1 MSEQKQVDEFAGVV
15 GQAIDH
21 NSFLGDDRM
30 EEINMQGIAKE
41 LIEKGY
47 NKQIEGKWIYHE
59 CVSSYDGAKSGYSCS
74 CCNAFVDEDVFDMDE
89 FHKGYCGNCGAKLK
103 GGDNNAR

>member
-1 MSEQKQVDEFAGVV
+1 MIEQKQVDEFAGVV

-47 NKQIEGKWIYHE
+47 TITTLEWICKTLNVSATEFFGWQAMSKQQ
-59 CVSSYDGAKSGYSCS
+59 SYERFKKYLKSLNLPPEQY
-74 CCNAFVDEDVFDMDE
+74 E
-89 FHKGYCGNCGAKLK
+89 KRLK
-103 GGDNNAR
+103 AWCKKVGF